1 MLKPILI
8 GSLVCAWAEI
18 TTIAQTA
25 MVTLAAAIQADSRD
39 LKRCIMLSSLKNFVF
54 LGSLIVRYLNN
65 DRAGR
70 NGPLAEWAETAR
82 WSGRF

>member
-1 MLKPILI
+1 
-8 GSLVCAWAEI
+8 
-18 TTIAQTA
+18 
-25 MVTLAAAIQADSRD
+25 
-39 LKRCIMLSSLKNFVF
+39 MLSSLKDFVF

-70 NGPLAEWAETAR
+70 NGPLAKWAETAR